1 MLVLSAVLFTCF
13 GLGDLLGHRDL
24 PGSPEMANYLIA
36 ADEQRDISRRF
47 IIIIIIIIIKEAR
60 PVLTRATGNHFR

>member
-24 PGSPEMANYLIA
+24 LGSPEMANYLIA
-36 ADEQRDISRRF
+36 DSDCPQLRF
-47 IIIIIIIIIKEAR
+47 
-60 PVLTRATGNHFR
+60 VLY

>member
-36 ADEQRDISRRF
+36 ADEQRDALRMVAS
-47 IIIIIIIIIKEAR
+47 
-60 PVLTRATGNHFR
+60 PATIEPLR